1 MMKFIVFAALIAV
14 TMGADPKTNAECEAT
29 VGKEVGVPAKD
40 VCAVCRGSKASSTAC
55 AAAKKDTSDLAKI
68 TTSIQ
73 CTAMTEC
80 YQTIAE
86 AKAAAATK
94 AAEEKYGKYC
104 PTDKAK
110 CADKDS
116 YCPTWAKQKPSECTA
131 NPDWMLQ
138 NCQASCCPIC
148 TGKNTLKL
156 DECPG
161 KDRADL
167 CVKNTH
173 SSCHSWATAT
183 PKSECDA
190 NAKWMRPN
198 CMQSCCDV
206 CKKDADKCPTVK
218 QTCQNDYAVPT
229 AKEGSDKCEKWAKSG
244 ECTKNPKWMKSNCAK
259 ECCSICQPVA
269 PKRATVARQQVIRQP
284 YQTTFQPRQVVAQP
298 RQVISQ
304 PQPRQVVAQPQPS
317 QVISQPQPSQVISQ
331 PRQVV
336 GQPYFG

>member
-1 MMKFIVFAALIAV
+1 
-14 TMGADPKTNAECEAT
+14 MGAPKTNAECEAT
-29 VGKEVGVPAKD
+29 VGKEVGVAAKD
-40 VCAVCRGSKASSTAC
+40 VCAVCRGSKASSAAC
-55 AAAKKDTSDLAKI
+55 AAAKKDTSTVAKI
-68 TTSIQ
+68 TTSLQ
-73 CTAMTEC
+73 CSALTEC

-86 AKAAAATK
+86 AKAAAATT
-94 AAEEKYGKYC
+94 AAEAKYGKYC

-110 CADKDS
+110 CANKDS
-116 YCPTWAKQKPSECTA
+116 YCSTWATQKPSECTA

-138 NCQASCCPIC
+138 NCQQSCCPIC
-148 TGKNTLKL
+148 TEKNTLKL

-173 SSCHSWATAT
+173 SSCHSWATST
-183 PKSECDA
+183 PSECAA

-206 CKKDADKCPTVK
+206 CKKDTDKCPTVK

-229 AKEGSDKCEKWAKSG
+229 AKEGSAKCEEWAKNG
-244 ECTKNPKWMKSNCAK
+244 ECTKNSKWMHSNCSK

-269 PKRATVARQQVIRQP
+269 PPKAPVARQQVIRQP
-284 YQTTFQPRQVVAQP
+284 YQTIAQPRYQP
-298 RQVISQ
+298 RQVIN
-304 PQPRQVVAQPQPS
+304 
-317 QVISQPQPSQVISQ
+317 Q

-336 GQPYFG
+336 GTPYFG